1 MFSAGAE
8 SLLHQARE
16 IQDEELRRFC
26 SRVTK
31 LLQEAPGPATVDALQ
46 RLFLIVSATKYPRRS
61 CVPGWRRCVWTCY
74 RPLSACLPALSS
86 SRSSVLLS

>member
-1 MFSAGAE
+1 ATFRALVGLEPCRHVLGGRGKSAAPG
-8 SLLHQARE
+8 QE

-46 RLFLIVSATKYPRRS
+46 RLFLIVSATKYPRR
-61 CVPGWRRCVWTCY
+61 
-74 RPLSACLPALSS
+74 
-86 SRSSVLLS
+86 